1 MELFSIMAENAVEFR
16 AVRQT
21 PLKLLGATKE
31 VNKHESTKGM
41 HKYTQPSSEL
51 YHPPP
56 HKYTHIHLRT
66 HNVSFVYDEV
76 VTQMDL

>member
-1 MELFSIMAENAVEFR
+1 MAENAVEFR

-51 YHPPP
+51 YHPPLTN
-56 HKYTHIHLRT
+56 THTFI
-66 HNVSFVYDEV
+66 
-76 VTQMDL
+76 